1 MSSTSS
7 KLLLRETIARRMWQS
22 VTLHELDKERSF
34 VFILSTSFMK
44 MSELVLGPI
53 PQTDFVNPVF
63 KHAHFFR
70 NRKRGKITVL
80 HDLILKTLKIMFLT
94 IILSINILIDRSKK
108 KLACGELKTCRTEN
122 PERNY
127 FDKCFACLS
136 QFKALFINEILKLS
150 ILRN

>member
-1 MSSTSS
+1 
-7 KLLLRETIARRMWQS
+7 
-22 VTLHELDKERSF
+22 
-34 VFILSTSFMK
+34 
-44 MSELVLGPI
+44 
-53 PQTDFVNPVF
+53 
-63 KHAHFFR
+63 
-70 NRKRGKITVL
+70 
-80 HDLILKTLKIMFLT
+80 MFLT

-108 KLACGELKTCRTEN
+108 KLACRELKTCRTEN